1 MEKSLPT
8 IIIFAGI
15 LLCLIGFMIIFLAS
29 LNIVSGTSGNISTGG
44 VIFIGPFPIV
54 FGTGEYGIHL
64 IWISVIIT
72 IIMIILSYIFIRN
85 VKRFGE

>member
-29 LNIVSGTSGNISTGG
+29 LSMVSGTGGNISTGG

-54 FGTGEYGIHL
+54 FGTGEYGTHL
-64 IWISVIIT
+64 IWFSIIIA
-72 IIMIILSYIFIRN
+72 IIMIILSYIFIKN
-85 VKRFGE
+85 VKRVSE